1 MSPAVEHRQSA
12 AVESTEAA
20 STATALRAARRLS
33 DDLLSDDPG
42 PNSMGRR
49 MPGMALQRPETLT
62 TAVASF
68 IRTAIVHG
76 RLAPGSR
83 LSEVALANELDTS
96 RGTVRE
102 ALRTLVDGGLIEA
115 IPHRGVFVTQLSV
128 RATWEITSLR
138 ALLEPYASR
147 LSLEAAGAT
156 LNAGV
161 QEAFEGLKRAVT
173 SGDPVV
179 VADADVA
186 FHRSVFVRCG
196 HDMLLNQLETLQSLA
211 RRVVL
216 TNQISS
222 ADAPTL
228 IAQHQ
233 PIADAVELRD
243 PELLES
249 AVRTHVIEGGEL
261 LMTRMAALEAG
272 RSKVATT
279 GSFGLGRWPSGTTP
293 HPRRAGLARRDGRL

>member
-1 MSPAVEHRQSA
+1 M
-12 AVESTEAA
+12 
-20 STATALRAARRLS
+20 S
-33 DDLLSDDPG
+33 DDLLSDDPTL
-42 PNSMGRR
+42 RR
-49 MPGMALQRPETLT
+49 RSATVGLQRPETLT
-62 TAVASF
+62 TAVASY
-68 IRTAIVHG
+68 IRNAIVHG
-76 RLAPGSR
+76 QLAPGSR
-83 LSEVALANELDTS
+83 LSEVALATELDTS

-147 LSLEAAGAT
+147 LALESAGAS
-156 LNAGV
+156 LNAEV
-161 QEAFEGLKRAVT
+161 QEAFDDLKVAVT
-173 SGDPVV
+173 SGDPVT

-186 FHRSVFVRCG
+186 FHRSVFARCG
-196 HDMLLNQLETLQSLA
+196 HAMLLSQLETLQSLS
-211 RRVVL
+211 RRVIL

-228 IAQHQ
+228 VAQHQ

-243 PELLES
+243 PELLEA

-272 RSKVATT
+272 RSKVTTT

-293 HPRRAGLARRDGRL
+293 HPRRTGLARRDGR

>member
-1 MSPAVEHRQSA
+1 M
-12 AVESTEAA
+12 
-20 STATALRAARRLS
+20 
-33 DDLLSDDPG
+33 
-42 PNSMGRR
+42 
-49 MPGMALQRPETLT
+49 
-62 TAVASF
+62 
-68 IRTAIVHG
+68 
-76 RLAPGSR
+76 
-83 LSEVALANELDTS
+83 
-96 RGTVRE
+96 
-102 ALRTLVDGGLIEA
+102 
-115 IPHRGVFVTQLSV
+115 FVTQLSV

-147 LSLEAAGAT
+147 LALEAVGSG
-156 LNAGV
+156 LNAEV
-161 QEAFEGLKRAVT
+161 QAAFADLRRAVET
-173 SGDPVV
+173 GDPLT

-186 FHRSVFVRCG
+186 FHRSVFARCG
-196 HDMLLNQLETLQSLA
+196 HAMLLNQLETLQSLA

-249 AVRTHVIEGGEL
+249 AVRAHVIEGGEL
-261 LMTRMAALEAG
+261 LMTRMAALDGGQA
-272 RSKVATT
+272 RVAST

-293 HPRRAGLARRDGRL
+293 HPRRTGLAPREAR